1 MLLALKFRSMKAN
14 PFFPYFAFNS
24 RMGLSSKSRDTPTVD
39 FDAF

>member
-1 MLLALKFRSMKAN
+1 MLLALKFRSTKVN

-24 RMGLSSKSRDTPTVD
+24 QVGLSSKSRDTPSVD